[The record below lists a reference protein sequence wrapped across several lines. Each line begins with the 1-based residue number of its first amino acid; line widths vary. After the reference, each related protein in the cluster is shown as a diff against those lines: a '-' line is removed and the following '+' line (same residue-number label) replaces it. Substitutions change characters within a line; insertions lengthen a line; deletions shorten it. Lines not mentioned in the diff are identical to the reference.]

1 MLKFSKAQQQ
11 LVLNQW
17 KQHEAMH
24 AKMQKDFAHNGKI
37 LVGNASPL
45 PRDVWGEWDQESV
58 EIQRDVLAVMNDLAG
73 SVQRPMDIGK
83 LVHYFRTTSDS
94 GNINVSL
101 DGRSKAKTDQPLMD
115 YHGTPLPIF
124 DTTFSFGWRQMMAAQ
139 SEGENLDDD
148 ARMNGMRRIAE
159 KAEDIALNGDDEI
172 VVGGSQLFGL
182 RNSPAR
188 ATRNTGVTLNGATGQ
203 AWVDEVVATLKLLHG
218 MNVRAPATLYLNWDD
233 WFYAS
238 VNDFSAQ
245 YPNKTIL
252 QRVQEIAGVGSIVPA
267 SRVPASEIIAV
278 VKNRELIQVLNGMP
292 MTTRAKFRAN
302 PEDDYD
308 FLIMMAAAVEIKFD
322 ANGNSGV
329 AHSSPA

>member
-1 MLKFSKAQQQ
+1 MLRFSKQQQQ
-11 LVLNQW
+11 LIKNQW
-17 KQHEAMH
+17 RHHEAVH
-24 AKMQKDFAHNGKI
+24 NRMQENFAHEGRI

-45 PRDVWGEWDQESV
+45 PRDVWGEWDRESV
-58 EIQRDVLAVMNDLAG
+58 EIQRDVLAVMNDLAA

-101 DGRSKAKTDQPLMD
+101 DGRSKAKTDQPLID
-115 YHGTPLPIF
+115 YHGTPLPIW
-124 DTTFSFGWRQMMAAQ
+124 DTTFSFGWRQMLAAQ
-139 SEGENLDDD
+139 TEGENLDDD

-159 KAEDIALNGDDEI
+159 KGEDIALNGDTEI
-172 VVGGSQLFGL
+172 VVGGAPLYGL
-182 RNSPAR
+182 RTHPNR
-188 ATRNTGVTLNGATGQ
+188 ATRSTGATLNGATGVEWN
-203 AWVDEVVATLKLLHG
+203 AEIVATLKLLHN
-218 MNVRAPATLYLNWDD
+218 MNVRAPATIYLNWDD

-238 VNDFSAQ
+238 NTDYSTQ

-267 SRVPASEIIAV
+267 SKVPANEIIAV

-292 MTTRAKFRAN
+292 MSTRAKFRAN

-322 ANGNSGV
+322 ANGQCGV
-329 AHSSPA
+329 AHSS